1 MTEWQAYYRIS
12 PWDADRIEYLLAEFM
27 VLYANCHRSKRGRKY
42 KLNDFLMFMKKSQA
56 EQEDE
61 EFDRIFNETRRRIYG
76 ETTNSN

>member
-1 MTEWQAYYRIS
+1 
-12 PWDADRIEYLLAEFM
+12 M

-61 EFDRIFNETRRRIYG
+61 EFDRIFNETRRRTYG